1 MKNTLKKPLYFFLL
15 LSLLA
20 AYATG
25 CSSTSNQ
32 SNNTEAP
39 GTQNVTEVPVEET
52 VAKEAFEGTVI
63 ALSDNGIKVNGES
76 VSTDETSAVYTGA
89 DIVYYE
95 EGKDDTY
102 GAGSEADAHT
112 AEEAAQHTV
121 ITITQPGT
129 YKVTGTISYGQIAI
143 DLGSDAEKD
152 KEAVV
157 NLVLDNA
164 DITCTVAPAI
174 VVYKAYECG
183 SDDTET
189 ATKDVDTTAAGFN
202 LILADNSINTVNGS
216 YVAKIYKEGTTDKLH
231 KYDAAIDSKVSF
243 NINGGEAGNGILTV
257 NAENEGISSGLH
269 MTINGGI
276 ITVNAGDDSINTS
289 EDNVSVLTVNGGIL
303 TCDSGNGSEG
313 DGIDSNGYIVING
326 GYTIACSNPQSM
338 DSGIDSDLGIY
349 INGGT
354 LLATGNMYDEV
365 SEDSEQTFMVLG
377 FNETKAEDK
386 LILIKDADGNPVSA
400 FNAVNDYTVLVYSS
414 PELAE
419 GDYTL
424 YEVSSVT
431 GDRNGSIYTNITDYT
446 DAVQLQYT
454 STSMGMGGK
463 MASGNMEMPGD
474 GQVPE
479 GMELPTDG
487 EAPEMPADG
496 QMPEGMELPAE
507 GEAPKMPAGGQ
518 MPEGREEPADGEVQE
533 MPVKGQTT
541 DGIGRPQGGR
551 GQQTDSTVEPSTAFS
566 LSRESYMFGGIT
578 QVTE

>member
-1 MKNTLKKPLYFFLL
+1 MKNKMKKPLYFFLL

-25 CSSTSNQ
+25 CSSSSNK
-32 SNNTEAP
+32 SNNTDITEIVTVTEAP
-39 GTQNVTEVPVEET
+39 TEEVAVTEPE
-52 VAKEAFEGTVI
+52 EAFEGTVI
-63 ALSDNGIKVNGES
+63 VLSDSGIEVDGEAA
-76 VSTDETSAVYTGA
+76 STDSTSAVYTGA

-102 GAGSEADAHT
+102 GAGSEADAHS

-121 ITITQPGT
+121 ITITKPGT
-129 YKVTGTISYGQIAI
+129 YKVTGNISYGQIAI
-143 DLGSDAEKD
+143 DLGSDAKKD
-152 KEAVV
+152 EEAVV

-243 NINGGEAGNGILTV
+243 NIDGGTLGNGILNV

-269 MTINGGI
+269 MTINGGV
-276 ITVNAGDDSINTS
+276 ITINASDDSINTN
-289 EDNVSVLTVNGGIL
+289 EDGVSVLTVNGGIL

-326 GYTIACSNPQSM
+326 GYTITCANPKSM
-338 DSGIDSDLGIY
+338 DSGVDSDLGIY

-377 FNETKAEDK
+377 T
-386 LILIKDADGNPVSA
+386 I
-400 FNAVNDYTVLVYSS
+400 
-414 PELAE
+414 
-419 GDYTL
+419 
-424 YEVSSVT
+424 
-431 GDRNGSIYTNITDYT
+431 
-446 DAVQLQYT
+446 
-454 STSMGMGGK
+454 
-463 MASGNMEMPGD
+463 
-474 GQVPE
+474 
-479 GMELPTDG
+479 
-487 EAPEMPADG
+487 
-496 QMPEGMELPAE
+496 
-507 GEAPKMPAGGQ
+507 
-518 MPEGREEPADGEVQE
+518 
-533 MPVKGQTT
+533 
-541 DGIGRPQGGR
+541 
-551 GQQTDSTVEPSTAFS
+551 
-566 LSRESYMFGGIT
+566 
-578 QVTE
+578 